1 LTPQTLEQIATVVGA
16 VLTLM
21 VFSYMLGDNFL
32 YRIAIHI
39 FIGATAGFVLIVA
52 VESVLIP
59 WINITLLNAPLEL
72 PRFAVGLIP
81 FMIGILLLFKGSPR
95 FSRLGDLG
103 LMIVLGVGTALA
115 LWGAIS
121 GTLLPLIASTARD
134 FRPANII
141 NGLIVL
147 IGTISVLV
155 YFTYIGVR
163 RGGGEVSQF
172 LPVRFT
178 GLIGQAF
185 IVVTL
190 GATYALLI
198 ISALTVLTGVIA
210 QRLLILRPGG

>member
-1 LTPQTLEQIATVVGA
+1 MTPQTLEQIATVVGA

-21 VFSYMLGDNFL
+21 VFSYLLGDNFL

-59 WINITLLNAPLEL
+59 WINLTLLNTPFDLARL
-72 PRFAVGLIP
+72 AIGLVP
-81 FMIGILLLFKGSPR
+81 FLIGLLLLFKGSAR
-95 FSRLGDLG
+95 FARLGDLG

-121 GTLLPLIASTARD
+121 GTLIPLITSTARE
-134 FRPANII
+134 FRPANVI

-147 IGTISVLV
+147 IGLISVLV
-155 YFTYIGVR
+155 YFTYIGLR
-163 RGGGEVSQF
+163 RGGGEVGQF

-198 ISALTVLTGVIA
+198 ISALTVLTGVIG
-210 QRLLILRPGG
+210 QRLLSGG

>member
-1 LTPQTLEQIATVVGA
+1 LTPHTLEQIATVVGA

-21 VFSYMLGDNFL
+21 VFSYLLGDNFL

-52 VESVLIP
+52 FESVLIP
-59 WINITLLNAPLEL
+59 WINITLLSAPLEM
-72 PRFAVGLIP
+72 PRLAVGLIP

-121 GTLLPLIASTARD
+121 GTLLPLITSTVRE
-134 FRPANII
+134 FRPANVI

-155 YFTYIGVR
+155 YFTYTGLR
-163 RGGGEVSQF
+163 RSGGEVSQL

-185 IVVTL
+185 IVITL